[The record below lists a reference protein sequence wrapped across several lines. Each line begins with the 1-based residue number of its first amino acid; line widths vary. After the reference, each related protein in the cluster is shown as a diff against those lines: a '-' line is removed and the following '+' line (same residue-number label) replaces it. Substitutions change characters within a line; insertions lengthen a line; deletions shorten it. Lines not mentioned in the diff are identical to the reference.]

1 MSLRDIKLKDEE
13 RILRVVNRYGPTLF
27 WQWFIGIFI
36 ITLDFFLMFW
46 LFGKGTWGQASFILL
61 LVLGALVLFK
71 TYVLWRKNMFIIT
84 THRIIDI
91 DQKTLFHRDVSE
103 VTHDKI
109 EDVTGSRSG
118 LFPTMLKYG
127 NVHVQTGEGKVLLIA
142 ERVKRPLHLQQ
153 MIQDQKERYMAKY
166 VHDFSGDLTSIIIE
180 KLYEL
185 EEEDVLKV
193 RKAASKRIKKIMKE
207 NESM

>member
-13 RILRVVNRYGPTLF
+13 RILRVVNQYGPTLF
-27 WQWFIGIFI
+27 WKWFVGIFI

-61 LVLGALVLFK
+61 LVLGSLVLFK

-103 VTHDKI
+103 VTHDNI
-109 EDVTGSRSG
+109 EDVTGTRSG
-118 LFPTMLKYG
+118 LFPTILKYG

-153 MIQDQKERYMAKY
+153 MIQDLKERYMAKY
-166 VHDFSGDLTSIIIE
+166 VHDFSGDLTSTIIE

-185 EEEDVLKV
+185 EEEDLLKV

-207 NESM
+207 NESL